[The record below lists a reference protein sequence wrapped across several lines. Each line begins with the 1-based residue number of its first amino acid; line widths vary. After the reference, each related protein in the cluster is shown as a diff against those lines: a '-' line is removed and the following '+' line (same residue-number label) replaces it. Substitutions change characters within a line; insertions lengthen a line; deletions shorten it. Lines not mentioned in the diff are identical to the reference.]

1 MPAWDLKY
9 FAETAQ
15 SALSALAI
23 LVGGGWA
30 ARRYLFYKE
39 SLARLELRVN
49 VEFVGKQAGQWLV
62 ELLGLLENKGAVP
75 HEIRDMRFELRCL
88 LKGDSLQE
96 GDDAIQKQVNFTRDI
111 KEGSWTP
118 GGQDS
123 KMTILPGVA
132 LRYSHIAR
140 LPPDASFV
148 LLHGKLQYNSEKMP
162 DLRADR
168 LLKVPD
174 EPTTEQQ
181 RVSQGYAESL
191 ILESTEVIIES

>member
-1 MPAWDLKY
+1 VTASDLKDL
-9 FAETAQ
+9 AEAAQ
-15 SALSALAI
+15 AALATLAI

-30 ARRYLFYKE
+30 VRKYLFQKE

-49 VEFVGKQAGQWLV
+49 VEFVGKQGDEWLV

-75 HEIRDMRFELRCL
+75 HEIRDLKFELRCL
-88 LKGDSLQE
+88 LKGDALQE
-96 GDDAIQKQVNFTRDI
+96 GGATIQKQVNFARLH

-132 LRYSHIAR
+132 IRYSHVAR
-140 LPPDASFV
+140 LPPDAAFV
-148 LLHGKLQYNSEKMP
+148 LLHGKLQYNSKKMP

-168 LLKVPD
+168 LLKVP
-174 EPTTEQQ
+174 EE
-181 RVSQGYAESL
+181 REAES
-191 ILESTEVIIES
+191 ERRGRRERDDCGS